1 MNLQKNIYQIYSF
14 SLYLFL
20 FSLPVTEGIKQISL
34 MIFILTGAYI
44 AINER
49 KKFELDIINIG
60 LLVFM
65 AFTILSALVNSSP
78 FKNVLDVTR
87 CVIFFF
93 VLRTTGIGKINL
105 KFAILSLFMGFLV
118 AFVMGCIAKFG
129 SGDPTTLFELK
140 SIGHVNHS
148 SIFMLLI
155 FSVALAFITQKDK
168 VLRNFSI
175 FIAIVSLVGVFVT
188 GSRATMYIS
197 PFVLVFALGYFGFT
211 RQMGLGKISLIF
223 IVLAAIVT
231 ISVLITPDTRIIS
244 KVVQGVSVSETRYPI
259 FWSAFYT
266 WQDNPIFGIGS
277 GMFKNIDITHYFPGN
292 MEVIRSHAH
301 NTFLTF
307 LTEKGIVALLGYL
320 AFQLGLFLKFVKNM
334 RSGIFV
340 FLALLVLGYQNAISL
355 ANTTFHHENAL
366 LMLFIWAVA
375 LSFIEQKYEK
385 NHLLTR

>member
-1 MNLQKNIYQIYSF
+1 MNLQKNIYQIYNF

-34 MIFILTGAYI
+34 AIFIITGTYI

-49 KKFELDIINIG
+49 RKFEFDIINIG

-93 VLRTTGIGKINL
+93 VLRATGIGKINL
-105 KFAILSLFMGFLV
+105 KFAVLSLFVGFLV
-118 AFVMGCIAKFG
+118 AFVMGCIVKFG
-129 SGDPTTLFELK
+129 SDNPTTLFKLK

-148 SIFMLLI
+148 SIFMLLV
-155 FSVALAFITQKDK
+155 FSVSLAFITQKDRF
-168 VLRNFSI
+168 LRNFSI
-175 FIAIVSLVGVFVT
+175 FVAVVSLVGIFIT

-197 PFVLVFALGYFGFT
+197 PFVLIFTLGYFGFT
-211 RQMGLGKISLIF
+211 KQMELGKISLIF
-223 IVLAAIVT
+223 IALVAIAAT
-231 ISVLITPDTRIIS
+231 SVLITPDTRIIS
-244 KVVQGVSVSETRYPI
+244 KVAQGVTANETRYPI

-277 GMFKNIDITHYFPGN
+277 GMFKSIDITHYFPGN
-292 MEVIRSHAH
+292 LEVRVSHSH

-320 AFQLGLFLKFVKNM
+320 AFQIGLFLKFVKNIK
-334 RSGIFV
+334 SSVFV
-340 FLALLVLGYQNAISL
+340 FLAFLVLGYQNVISL

-366 LMLFIWAVA
+366 LMLFIWAAA
-375 LSFIEQKYEK
+375 LAIIKLRTDPK
-385 NHLLTR
+385 